1 MGLLYDLIMFI
12 ILIMFCIIGA
22 KRGIIRSIVFFVM
35 LLLSLLIAYLVSGF
49 ITEPVYDAYVKNRI
63 INSVQGPVEDFDI
76 AGFINDKFLDNKLDI
91 KISDSEIEKAICQE
105 GSLSDNISAY
115 ALSKGIPLS
124 SEAVSEK
131 IDSVL
136 DSRAVIDDVGEL
148 LPSYVLPVFKSAVSK
163 ESETLENVIKALSKT
178 DKEKAA
184 EEITEIV
191 LEPFALKAVRVI
203 LFIMCFIAACIILRI
218 VIAVTKLGKNSETGG
233 INTILG
239 GVLGLVKG
247 LIIVLLIT
255 WAVSLIS
262 PIISAID
269 SNSPFAFSESAIN
282 NSIFL
287 RYINDIIN

>member
-12 ILIMFCIIGA
+12 IVIMFCIIGA

-35 LLLSLLIAYLVSGF
+35 LILSLLIAYLVSGF
-49 ITEPVYDAYVKNRI
+49 ITEPVYDAYVKDKI
-63 INSVQGPVEDFDI
+63 INSIQEPVEKFDI
-76 AGFINDKFLDNKLDI
+76 AEFVNERFLDNKLGI
-91 KISDSEIEKAICQE
+91 EISDREIEKALGQE

-115 ALSKGIPLS
+115 AISKGIPLS
-124 SEAVSEK
+124 SETVSEK

-136 DSRAVIDDVGEL
+136 DNRTVMEDISKS
-148 LPSYVLPVFKSAVSK
+148 LPSYIAPAFKSSASK
-163 ESETLENVIKALSKT
+163 ESTILEDVIKALAKT
-178 DKEKAA
+178 DKIKAS

-191 LEPFALKAVRVI
+191 LEPFVLKAVRVV
-203 LFIMCFIAACIILRI
+203 LFILCFILTCIILRI

-233 INTILG
+233 INTVLG
-239 GVLGLVKG
+239 GVLGIIKG
-247 LIIVLLIT
+247 LIVVLIIT

-262 PIISAID
+262 PIIYAID
-269 SNSPFAFSESAIN
+269 SNSSFAFSESAIN

>member
-12 ILIMFCIIGA
+12 IVIMFCIIGA

-35 LLLSLLIAYLVSGF
+35 LILSLLIAYLVSGF
-49 ITEPVYDAYVKNRI
+49 ITEPVYDAYVKDKI
-63 INSVQGPVEDFDI
+63 INSIQEPVEKFDI
-76 AGFINDKFLDNKLDI
+76 VEFVNERFLDNKLGI
-91 KISDSEIEKAICQE
+91 EISDSEIEKALEQE

-115 ALSKGIPLS
+115 AISKGIPLS
-124 SEAVSEK
+124 SETVSEK

-136 DSRAVIDDVGEL
+136 DNRTVMEDISKS
-148 LPSYVLPVFKSAVSK
+148 LPSYIAPAFKSMASK
-163 ESETLENVIKALSKT
+163 ESAILEDVIKALAKT
-178 DKEKAA
+178 DKIKAS

-191 LEPFALKAVRVI
+191 LEPFVLKAVRVV
-203 LFIMCFIAACIILRI
+203 LFILCFILVCIILRI

-233 INTILG
+233 INTVLG
-239 GVLGLVKG
+239 GVLGIVKG
-247 LIIVLLIT
+247 LIVVLLIT

-262 PIISAID
+262 PIIYAID
-269 SNSPFAFSESAIN
+269 SNSSFAFSESAIN